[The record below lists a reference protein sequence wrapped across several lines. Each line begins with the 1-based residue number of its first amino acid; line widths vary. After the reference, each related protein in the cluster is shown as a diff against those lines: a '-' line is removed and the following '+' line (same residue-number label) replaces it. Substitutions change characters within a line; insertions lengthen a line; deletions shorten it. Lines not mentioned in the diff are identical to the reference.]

1 MQLKQENQVQQTKQ
15 LRTVSDEDMLIYK
28 IYFFNELEK
37 VGLRDEKVYYKHDK
51 SFKFILASK
60 EEMARFLSGF
70 LGVEIENEKLE
81 EQKTSFINEHFKKS
95 ESDIIY
101 KIKDTEIYFL
111 IEHQSRVDK
120 SMPERILKYSLA
132 LRDAIKRNAEQ
143 KNTKDSIRLT
153 VVPIVV
159 YTGSKK
165 WNVGTDF
172 CSLQI
177 NKEEYQKYK
186 LNQKYEFYKEFL
198 IKQKYKLVDVNQYSK
213 QELIN
218 KNTKMSNMLI
228 IEKCNTKEELI
239 KTLLDLVKITEDKKM
254 LKWLEKVVRYILPDM
269 LGEEKDMILENIRRK
284 EVGNMEYYDN
294 GWCSRITRNEKRKE
308 ARLIRKGRN
317 EGIIEGKIEGKME
330 GKVEGKKEGKREGRK
345 EGRKE
350 GILEI
355 IKNMLKLNQDE
366 KTIMK
371 FTNAKQAD
379 IEQAKKELQML

>member
-165 WNVGTDF
+165 E
-172 CSLQI
+172 C
-177 NKEEYQKYK
+177 
-186 LNQKYEFYKEFL
+186 
-198 IKQKYKLVDVNQYSK
+198 
-213 QELIN
+213 
-218 KNTKMSNMLI
+218 
-228 IEKCNTKEELI
+228 
-239 KTLLDLVKITEDKKM
+239 
-254 LKWLEKVVRYILPDM
+254 
-269 LGEEKDMILENIRRK
+269 
-284 EVGNMEYYDN
+284 GN
-294 GWCSRITRNEKRKE
+294 
-308 ARLIRKGRN
+308 
-317 EGIIEGKIEGKME
+317 
-330 GKVEGKKEGKREGRK
+330 
-345 EGRKE
+345 
-350 GILEI
+350 
-355 IKNMLKLNQDE
+355 
-366 KTIMK
+366 
-371 FTNAKQAD
+371 
-379 IEQAKKELQML
+379 

>member
-1 MQLKQENQVQQTKQ
+1 MQTKQKEKTKQ
-15 LRTVSDEDMLIYK
+15 LREVSEEDMLMYK
-28 IYFFNELEK
+28 IYFFNEIEK
-37 VGLRDEKVYYKHDK
+37 VGLKYKKVYYKHDK
-51 SFKFILASK
+51 SFKFILANK
-60 EEMARFLSGF
+60 EEMAEFLSQF
-70 LGVEIENEKLE
+70 LGVRLKNEELE
-81 EQKTSFINEHFKKS
+81 VQKTAFINENFEKI

-111 IEHQSRVDK
+111 IEHQSSIDRN
-120 SMPERILKYSLA
+120 MPERIIKYSLA
-132 LRDAIKRNAEQ
+132 LRDEMNRNVNSRNQ
-143 KNTKDSIRLT
+143 KYKVRVI

-165 WNVGTDF
+165 WNVGINF
-172 CSLQI
+172 SNMQI
-177 NKEEYQKYK
+177 SKEEYQKYK
-186 LNQKYEFYKEFL
+186 LDQKYEFYKEFL
-198 IKQKYKLVDVNQYSK
+198 IKQKYKLIDINQYTK

-330 GKVEGKKEGKREGRK
+330 GKVEGKKEGKREGKR

>member
-1 MQLKQENQVQQTKQ
+1 MQTKQ
-15 LRTVSDEDMLIYK
+15 LREVSEEDMLMYK
-28 IYFFNELEK
+28 IYFFNEIEK
-37 VGLRDEKVYYKHDK
+37 VELKYKNVYYKHDK
-51 SFKFILASK
+51 SFKFILANK
-60 EEMARFLSGF
+60 EEMAEFLSQF
-70 LGVEIENEKLE
+70 LGVRLKNEELE
-81 EQKTSFINEHFKKS
+81 VQKTEFINENFEKI

-111 IEHQSRVDK
+111 IEHQSSIDRN
-120 SMPERILKYSLA
+120 MPERIIKYSLA
-132 LRDAIKRNAEQ
+132 LRDEMNRNVNSRNQ
-143 KNTKDSIRLT
+143 KYKVRVL

-165 WNVGTDF
+165 WNVGINF
-172 CSLQI
+172 SNMQI
-177 NKEEYQKYK
+177 SKEEYQKYK
-186 LNQKYEFYKEFL
+186 LDQKYEFYKEFL
-198 IKQKYKLVDVNQYSK
+198 IKQKYKLIDINQYTK

-345 EGRKE
+345 EG
-350 GILEI
+350 ILEI

>member
-1 MQLKQENQVQQTKQ
+1 MQTKQ
-15 LRTVSDEDMLIYK
+15 LREVSEEDMLMYK
-28 IYFFNELEK
+28 IYFFNEIEK
-37 VGLRDEKVYYKHDK
+37 VGLKYKKVYYKHDK

-60 EEMARFLSGF
+60 EEMAEFLSQF
-70 LGVEIENEKLE
+70 LGVRLKNEELE
-81 EQKTSFINEHFKKS
+81 EQKTEFINENFEKI

-111 IEHQSRVDK
+111 IEHQSSIDRN
-120 SMPERILKYSLA
+120 MPERIIKYSLA
-132 LRDAIKRNAEQ
+132 LRDATDRNANGRNQ
-143 KNTKDSIRLT
+143 KYKVRVL

-165 WNVGTDF
+165 WNVGINF
-172 CSLQI
+172 SNMQI
-177 NKEEYQKYK
+177 SKEEYKKYK

-198 IKQKYKLVDVNQYSK
+198 IKQKYKLIDINQYTK

-218 KNTKMSNMLI
+218 KNTKMSNMML
-228 IEKCNTKEELI
+228 IEKSNTKEELI
-239 KTLLDLVKITEDKKM
+239 KTLLELIKITEDKEM

-330 GKVEGKKEGKREGRK
+330 GKAEGKKEGKREGRK

>member
-1 MQLKQENQVQQTKQ
+1 MQIKQEEQVQQTKQ
-15 LRTVSDEDMLIYK
+15 LRTVSEEDMLMYK

-37 VGLRDEKVYYKHDK
+37 VELRNKKVYHKHDK
-51 SFKFILASK
+51 SFKFILAST

-70 LGVEIENEKLE
+70 LGVELKNEKLE
-81 EQKTSFINEHFKKS
+81 EQKTAFINENFEKM

-111 IEHQSRVDK
+111 IEHQSSIDRN
-120 SMPERILKYSLA
+120 MPERILKYSLA

-143 KNTKDSIRLT
+143 KNIKDSIRLI

-165 WNVGTDF
+165 WNVGINF
-172 CSLQI
+172 SSMQI
-177 NKEEYQKYK
+177 SKEEYQKYK
-186 LNQKYEFYKEFL
+186 LDHKYEFYKEFL

-218 KNTKMSNMLI
+218 KNTKMSNMLL

-239 KTLLDLVKITEDKKM
+239 KTLLDLVKITEDKEM

-269 LGEEKDMILENIRRK
+269 LGEERKVILENIRRK
-284 EVGNMEYYDN
+284 EVENMEYYDN
-294 GWCSRITRNEKRKE
+294 GWCSRIIRNEKRKE
-308 ARLIRKGRN
+308 ARLIRKG
-317 EGIIEGKIEGKME
+317 KSEGKME
-330 GKVEGKKEGKREGRK
+330 V
-345 EGRKE
+345 
-350 GILEI
+350 ILEI

-379 IEQAKKELQML
+379 IEKAKKELQML